1 MESNRWTSLQE
12 LFPFWC
18 YYSPARSIDHRCWY
32 SYCGPTFFH
41 NDSQNTLKTRHASC
55 TQKSN
60 IRNNVKITLEC
71 EQTSQTA
78 NYKNIP
84 NLYLVTYFT
93 KVFCNL
99 RLMGEKQVSTAERET
114 RNSQVH
120 ASKNFLGLYSRSA
133 QKSKTINERNNIQD
147 EGITVYKRLDY

>member
-1 MESNRWTSLQE
+1 M
-12 LFPFWC
+12 
-18 YYSPARSIDHRCWY
+18 
-32 SYCGPTFFH
+32 
-41 NDSQNTLKTRHASC
+41 TLKIPLKHGRRHAHK
-55 TQKSN
+55 KSN
-60 IRNNVKITLEC
+60 IRNNVKIRLEC

-78 NYKNIP
+78 NYKNISS
-84 NLYLVTYFT
+84 LYLVTYFT

-133 QKSKTINERNNIQD
+133 QKQK
-147 EGITVYKRLDY
+147 KREEYHPR

>member
-1 MESNRWTSLQE
+1 M
-12 LFPFWC
+12 P
-18 YYSPARSIDHRCWY
+18 
-32 SYCGPTFFH
+32 
-41 NDSQNTLKTRHASC
+41 
-55 TQKSN
+55 QKSN
-60 IRNNVKITLEC
+60 IKNKVKIRLEC

-78 NYKNIP
+78 NYKNISS
-84 NLYLVTYFT
+84 LYLVTYFT

-133 QKSKTINERNNIQD
+133 QKSKTINERNTIQD

>member
-1 MESNRWTSLQE
+1 M
-12 LFPFWC
+12 
-18 YYSPARSIDHRCWY
+18 
-32 SYCGPTFFH
+32 
-41 NDSQNTLKTRHASC
+41 TLKIPLKHGMRHA
-55 TQKSN
+55 QKKSN
-60 IRNNVKITLEC
+60 IRNKVKIRLKC

-78 NYKNIP
+78 NYKNISS
-84 NLYLVTYFT
+84 LYLVTYFT

-133 QKSKTINERNNIQD
+133 QTKKRGKSTIQD
-147 EGITVYKRLDY
+147 EGITVNV